1 MSCVYVLCLVV
12 LMLVKRGTVQHSMC
26 PLGLAVREPVEV
38 EHSLNTGGSVGLEL
52 ELAILSC

>member
-12 LMLVKRGTVQHSMC
+12 LLVIRGSVQHSMC
-26 PLGLAVREPVEV
+26 PLGLVVREPVEV